1 MMLIIYIK
9 LVFVLGR
16 FPAIANHGFHFR
28 PVPVNARRSAPDG
41 PETRTPRITDA
52 FWENVWRNRNA
63 LPSSFDIRQPDLFVN
78 EQVGSSNNP
87 APFVI
92 LRDVVNAVKGKLETF
107 NRPMSETNFQNFVR
121 AAVAGDEDSVESF
134 MAPLREVG

>member
-1 MMLIIYIK
+1 MLIIYIK

-16 FPAIANHGFHFR
+16 FPAIANHGRHFR
-28 PVPVNARRSAPDG
+28 ALPVTARRIVPDG
-41 PETRTPRITDA
+41 DRTRTPRITDP

-78 EQVGSSNNP
+78 EQVGSHNNP

-92 LRDVVNAVKGKLETF
+92 LRDAVNAVKGKLETF
-107 NRPMSETNFQNFVR
+107 NRPMSQTNFQNFVR
-121 AAVAGDEDSVESF
+121 DAVAGDEQAVESF
-134 MAPLREVG
+134 LAPLREVG